1 MLPAAVSLRK
11 QGANKGATTAFLIS
25 TPESGVDS
33 ISITYA
39 LMDPVMTIARPVAA
53 FVTAAVAGVAEN
65 IIDPTNT
72 ERSTSPDLTCPVD
85 GCCDGKDC
93 PPEQHNCHHSTWQ
106 KIWAGISYA
115 RTEYWKDIAGWFF
128 IGLFLAGLI
137 SAFVPDDVFVRFM
150 GAGGLTAMLIM
161 LAMGMP
167 LYICATA
174 STPIAAALILKGIS
188 PGAALVFL
196 LVGPATNVTSLT
208 VMFGLLGKKATSVYF
223 VTIACVAV
231 LFGLAVDQIYLSF
244 GLSPQAMM
252 GKASEVVP
260 EWMKLAGTFMLLI
273 ISIKPLYSWLTK
285 LIIWK
290 NNHAVETNCNCS
302 VEQSQIP
309 ANISEANAC
318 CPSNT

>member
-1 MLPAAVSLRK
+1 VSLRK

-39 LMDPVMTIARPVAA
+39 LMDPIMTVARPAAA
-53 FVTAAVAGVAEN
+53 FVTSAVAGVAEN

-93 PPEQHNCHHSTWQ
+93 PPEKHRRHHSSWQ
-106 KIWAGISYA
+106 KIQAGIRFA
-115 RTEYWKDIAGWFF
+115 LTEYWKDIAGWFF
-128 IGLFLAGLI
+128 IGLFFAGII
-137 SAFVPDDVFVRFM
+137 SAIIPDDVFVRYM

-208 VMFGLLGKKATSVYF
+208 VLFGLLGKKATAIYF

-231 LFGLAVDQIYLSF
+231 LFGLAVDQVYLSF

-252 GKASEVVP
+252 GKASEIVP
-260 EWMKLAGTFMLLI
+260 EWIKFVGVFVLLI
-273 ISIKPLYSWLTK
+273 ISIKPLYAGLKKIFAKFDNRTPES
-285 LIIWK
+285 
-290 NNHAVETNCNCS
+290 ACNCS
-302 VEQSQIP
+302 VEPNQKP
-309 ANISEANAC
+309 LPISETSTC
-318 CPSNT
+318 CPTST

>member
-1 MLPAAVSLRK
+1 MSLRK

-33 ISITYA
+33 ISVTYA
-39 LMDPVMTIARPVAA
+39 LIDPIMTVARPLAA
-53 FVTAAVAGVAEN
+53 FVTAAVAGITET
-65 IIDPTNT
+65 ILDPTNT
-72 ERSTSPDLTCPVD
+72 EMSKSPDLTCPVD

-93 PPEQHNCHHSTWQ
+93 PPETHNRHHSSMQ
-106 KIWAGISYA
+106 KLRAGISYA
-115 RTEYWKDIAGWFF
+115 ITEYWKDIAGWFF
-128 IGLFLAGLI
+128 TGLFFAGLI
-137 SAFVPDDVFVRFM
+137 SAFIPDEMFERYM

-208 VMFGLLGKKATSVYF
+208 VLFGLLGKKATGIYF

-231 LFGLAVDQIYLSF
+231 LFGLTLDQIYLSF
-244 GLSPQAMM
+244 DLSPQAMM

-260 EWMKLAGTFMLLI
+260 EWMKLAGAFMLLI
-273 ISIKPLYSWLTK
+273 FSIKPLYSGLKK
-285 LIIWK
+285 LFIR
-290 NNHAVETNCNCS
+290 NNKSACEPDCNCS
-302 VEQSQIP
+302 DEQNQSLP
-309 ANISEANAC
+309 TISEANIC
-318 CPSNT
+318 CPSST